1 MKLTKSCRALSSI
14 YLTGVHHRLN
24 KEMSTAKVRSKVR
37 LVKSENKW
45 GRSNRRHFARQNYR
59 KKTSDGYEHEK
70 KPRKLKL
77 SRFTGDGWMPCPS
90 GYTRGQGWG
99 LLHKAWIGYK
109 RSLNPRN
116 GETFQDRLKWAL
128 TIQNIQTDLG
138 LQRSAFPTLGI
149 KGDYIFAYSDSKQME
164 LDDLQSELSFEEWK
178 RKRRAHIHEIVD
190 ASMLTEQEKEWMQE
204 YAPQVITDISY
215 NDKENRYV
223 ERVTMPN
230 LDMRAKNYHKESNL
244 I

>member
-1 MKLTKSCRALSSI
+1 
-14 YLTGVHHRLN
+14 
-24 KEMSTAKVRSKVR
+24 MSTAKAQSKVR
-37 LVKSENKW
+37 LVRSENKS
-45 GRSNRRHFARQNYR
+45 GRSNRRHFARQNLR
-59 KKTSDGYEHEK
+59 KKTYDGYEFEK

-116 GETFQDRLKWAL
+116 GESFQEKLRWAV

-149 KGDYIFAYSDSKQME
+149 EGDYVFAYSISKQME
-164 LDDLQSELSFEEWK
+164 LEDLDNELWLKEYKKK
-178 RKRRAHIHEIVD
+178 RTAHIQEIVNG
-190 ASMLTEQEKEWMQE
+190 SMLTDQEKEWLE
-204 YAPQVITDISY
+204 AYTPQFTTDI
-215 NDKENRYV
+215 NRQV
-223 ERVTMPN
+223 ERIILPN
-230 LDMRAKNYHKESNL
+230 LFDMRRHTTNTYLHSGIPDSDE
-244 I
+244 